1 VISLDLEDLRH
12 IRKVVLVSGGPYK
25 ADIIRAVLLRK
36 LVHELVID
44 EATAERLV
52 GQPVSEKPRLEKRVT

>member
-1 VISLDLEDLRH
+1 LAQIK
-12 IRKVVLVSGGPYK
+12 KVVLVSGGPYK
-25 ADIIRAVLLRK
+25 ADIIRGVLLRK

-52 GQPVSEKPRLEKRVT
+52 GRPVTGKPRLKKRVT

>member
-1 VISLDLEDLRH
+1 
-12 IRKVVLVSGGPYK
+12 VSGGPYK

-52 GQPVSEKPRLEKRVT
+52 GRPVTGKPRLEKRVT